1 MNKNNAE
8 INSEA
13 DQPDQIQHIPQVPE
27 PKNGSTRALDE
38 EIWFHGVLPR
48 GEVVRLLVTDGD
60 FLVRET
66 VRNDEKQ
73 IVLSVM
79 WTSPRHFIGINSKDL
94 TNFFFIIRFLLIYF
108 DFAVQTSPEGLYRFE
123 GPGFAT
129 VQELIMHQYHSG
141 LPVTSRSGAILKTP
155 IAREDWELN
164 NDDVQLVD
172 KVCIFVRKLVSR
184 KKSKIKTRYLK

>member
-8 INSEA
+8 ITSEV
-13 DQPDQIQHIPQVPE
+13 DQPDQIQQIPQVPE

-79 WTSPRHFIGINSKDL
+79 WTSPRHFIGIHSARQKFLKSPSKKNS
-94 TNFFFIIRFLLIYF
+94 
-108 DFAVQTSPEGLYRFE
+108 
-123 GPGFAT
+123 
-129 VQELIMHQYHSG
+129 
-141 LPVTSRSGAILKTP
+141 
-155 IAREDWELN
+155 
-164 NDDVQLVD
+164 
-172 KVCIFVRKLVSR
+172 
-184 KKSKIKTRYLK
+184 

>member
-79 WTSPRHFIGINSKDL
+79 WTSPRHFIGIHSGPENLKKLVKSNKS
-94 TNFFFIIRFLLIYF
+94 NFFREIAFLTVLNFFPVQKLIF
-108 DFAVQTSPEGLYRFE
+108 GHF
-123 GPGFAT
+123 
-129 VQELIMHQYHSG
+129 
-141 LPVTSRSGAILKTP
+141 
-155 IAREDWELN
+155 
-164 NDDVQLVD
+164 
-172 KVCIFVRKLVSR
+172 
-184 KKSKIKTRYLK
+184 

>member
-79 WTSPRHFIGINSKDL
+79 WTSPRHFIGINLKFDE
-94 TNFFFIIRFLLIYF
+94 FLKLIL
-108 DFAVQTSPEGLYRFE
+108 DF
-123 GPGFAT
+123 
-129 VQELIMHQYHSG
+129 
-141 LPVTSRSGAILKTP
+141 
-155 IAREDWELN
+155 N
-164 NDDVQLVD
+164 
-172 KVCIFVRKLVSR
+172 
-184 KKSKIKTRYLK
+184 